1 VDDRSSL
8 DIRYFKGLN
17 AFLFADCLDIRVNFV
32 IVKLTNLFNFIL
44 IMLFKRILNAQILYV
59 KISWILPDGAGLLH
73 AGEVIRYLTRVA
85 LINDVAIDHH
95 CKAIK
100 FFE

>member
-8 DIRYFKGLN
+8 DIRYLKGLN
-17 AFLFADCLDIRVNFV
+17 AFLFADCLDIRGNLV

-44 IMLFKRILNAQILYV
+44 IMLFKRILNAQILDV

-73 AGEVIRYLTRVA
+73 ASEVIRYLTRVA

-95 CKAIK
+95 C
-100 FFE
+100 